1 MSERHPV
8 VVVTGSSGAGTSSAR
23 QAFEYV
29 FDREG
34 IKAASVGGDGFHR
47 YERPEMDRV
56 VEQAAAEGRNVT
68 HFGPEGNLFDELE
81 NLFKEYGETG
91 RGKRRH
97 YVHDEEEQLLYGQP
111 PGRMTPWEPL
121 PEGTDLLFYEG
132 LHGAVVTDTVNVAQY
147 VDLLI
152 GVTPT
157 VNLEWIQK
165 IQRDRIRGYSLDA
178 VTRTIVNRMADYV
191 RYIVPQ
197 FSRTDINLQ
206 RVPLVDTSNPF
217 TAQVIPSNDESLHV
231 IFFRDPKKL
240 RVDFRYLLE
249 MLEGSFMSTP
259 QTLVVP
265 AGKKIFAMEIIVAPL
280 IERLMYVRRKAMFK

>member
-1 MSERHPV
+1 MSERHPIV
-8 VVVTGSSGAGTSSAR
+8 AITGSSGAGTSIAR
-23 QAFEYV
+23 RAFEYI
-29 FDREG
+29 FEREG
-34 IKAASVGGDGFHR
+34 LKAASVGGDGFHR
-47 YERPEMDRV
+47 YERPEMDKV

-81 NLFKEYGETG
+81 NLFKEFGETG

-97 YVHDEEEQLLYGQP
+97 YVHDEEEQLLYGRP
-111 PGRMTPWEPL
+111 PGHVTPWEPL
-121 PEGTDLLFYEG
+121 PDGADLLFYEG
-132 LHGAVVTDTVNVAQY
+132 LHGAVVTDTVDVARH

-165 IQRDRIRGYSLDA
+165 IHRDRIRGYSLEA
-178 VTRTIVNRMADYV
+178 VTHTIVNRMADYV

-197 FSRTDINLQ
+197 FSRTDINFQ

-217 TAQVIPSNDESLHV
+217 AASAIPSTDESLQV

-240 RVDFRYLLE
+240 RMDFRYLLE
-249 MLEGSFMSTP
+249 MLEGSFMSNS
-259 QTLVVP
+259 QTLIVP
-265 AGKKIFAMEIIVAPL
+265 AGKQLFAMEIIIAPL
-280 IERLMYVRRKAMFK
+280 IERLMYARSKAMFK